1 MQVPRSKICD
11 IIVTILRSGVT
22 FEIDIEAS
30 ISEIISDI
38 KKRNI
43 VKINPLYALNGNVT
57 DFLIIVLVSIYN

>member
-11 IIVTILRSGVT
+11 IMVTILRSGVT